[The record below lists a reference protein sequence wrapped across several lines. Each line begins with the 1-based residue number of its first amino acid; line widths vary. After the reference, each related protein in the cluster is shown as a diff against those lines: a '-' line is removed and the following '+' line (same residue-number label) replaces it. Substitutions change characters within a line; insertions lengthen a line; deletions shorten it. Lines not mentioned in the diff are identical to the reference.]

1 MESAGSKIC
10 GSLGASGGVAE
21 IVPVVQV
28 TVEEEVEFEE
38 AEEEEDMI
46 ERNANDRKKM
56 REEDGLMLH

>member
-1 MESAGSKIC
+1 
-10 GSLGASGGVAE
+10 
-21 IVPVVQV
+21 VVQV